1 MNFSSRTFWVSNEVI
16 MAARRLF
23 IFVEGSDDVRF
34 FETIIKPRFEH
45 VFDSVEL
52 ITFACTKSVKVDR
65 FIRGINAMNHSYII
79 VTDIDFE
86 KSVAAKK
93 SIILSRFSEAD
104 YQHIMV
110 IIQEIESWY
119 LAGIDDNGAKALGI
133 HVPARTDFVTK
144 EHFIGL
150 IPRYYPSKIVF
161 MIEVL
166 KHFSLSVAAEKNKS
180 FRFFIDHY
188 VIVNP
193 ADAGLPGDTF
203 GTLIGSGPD
212 VGTGFPGEDRGN
224 DTISQVNVNNKDK

>member
-1 MNFSSRTFWVSNEVI
+1 MNFSSRTFWASNEVI

-34 FETIIKPRFEH
+34 FETIIKPRF
-45 VFDSVEL
+45 VQLFDSVEL

-65 FIRGINAMNHSYII
+65 FIRGINAMKQSYII

-86 KSVAAKK
+86 KSVPAKK

-104 YQHIMV
+104 FQHIMV
-110 IIQEIESWY
+110 IIKEIESWY

-150 IPRYYPSKIVF
+150 IPRYYPSKIAF
-161 MIEVL
+161 MIEIL
-166 KHFSLSVAAEKNKS
+166 KHFSLSVAVEKNKS

-188 VIVNP
+188 VIINP
-193 ADAGLPGDTF
+193 ADVGLPGDTLD
-203 GTLIGSGPD
+203 TL
-212 VGTGFPGEDRGN
+212 VGTGPETDTVFPVDDRGN
-224 DTISQVNVNNKDK
+224 DTPSLVNVEKMDK

>member
-16 MAARRLF
+16 MPAKRLF

-45 VFDSVEL
+45 LFDSVEL

-79 VTDIDFE
+79 VTDIDLE

-110 IIQEIESWY
+110 IVQEIESWY
-119 LAGIDDNGAKALGI
+119 LAGINDIGAKALGI

-161 MIEVL
+161 MIEIL
-166 KHFSLSVAAEKNKS
+166 KHFSLSVGVEKNKS

-193 ADAGLPGDTF
+193 NDAGLTGDTLDALV
-203 GTLIGSGPD
+203 GTGPD
-212 VGTGFPGEDRGN
+212 AGTGFPRDDRGD
-224 DTISQVNVNNKDK
+224 DTTSRVNMSNREK

>member
-1 MNFSSRTFWVSNEVI
+1 

-45 VFDSVEL
+45 IFESVEL

-65 FIRGINAMNHSYII
+65 FIRGINAMQHSYII

-86 KSVAAKK
+86 KSVPAKK
-93 SIILSRFSEAD
+93 NIILSRFSEAD

-119 LAGIDDNGAKALGI
+119 LAGIDDTGAKALGI
-133 HVPARTDFVTK
+133 HAPARTDFVTK
-144 EHFIGL
+144 EHFIGW
-150 IPRYYPSKIVF
+150 IPRYYPSKIAF

-166 KHFSLSVAAEKNKS
+166 KHFSLSVAVEKNKS
-180 FRFFIDHY
+180 FRFFIEHY
-188 VIVNP
+188 VIANP
-193 ADAGLPGDTF
+193 ADAGLPDVTGENTAENE
-203 GTLIGSGPD
+203 PD
-212 VGTGFPGEDRGN
+212 AGKGLPGN
-224 DTISQVNVNNKDK
+224 DGGGCILPDTGELKNP

>member
-1 MNFSSRTFWVSNEVI
+1 MKQR
-16 MAARRLF
+16 
-23 IFVEGSDDVRF
+23 
-34 FETIIKPRFEH
+34 
-45 VFDSVEL
+45 
-52 ITFACTKSVKVDR
+52 
-65 FIRGINAMNHSYII
+65 YII

-86 KSVAAKK
+86 KSVPAKK

-104 YQHIMV
+104 FQHIMV

-150 IPRYYPSKIVF
+150 IPRYYPSKIAF
-161 MIEVL
+161 MIEIL
-166 KHFSLSVAAEKNKS
+166 KHFSLSVAVEKNKS

-193 ADAGLPGDTF
+193 ADAGLPGDTLD
-203 GTLIGSGPD
+203 TL
-212 VGTGFPGEDRGN
+212 VGTGPETDTVFPVDDRGN
-224 DTISQVNVNNKDK
+224 DTSSHINVDKMDE

>member
-1 MNFSSRTFWVSNEVI
+1 

-45 VFDSVEL
+45 VFESVEL

-65 FIRGINAMNHSYII
+65 FIRGINAMGHSYII

-86 KSVAAKK
+86 KSIPAKK
-93 SIILSRFSEAD
+93 NIILSRFDEAD
-104 YQHIMV
+104 YSHVMV

-119 LAGIDDNGAKALGI
+119 IAGIDESGAKALGI

-144 EHFIGL
+144 EHFVGW
-150 IPRYYPSKIVF
+150 IPRYYPSKIAF

-166 KHFSLSVAAEKNKS
+166 KHFSLSVAVEKNRS
-180 FRFFIDHY
+180 FRFFIEHY
-188 VIVNP
+188 VIANP
-193 ADAGLPGDTF
+193 GDAGLPT
-203 GTLIGSGPD
+203 
-212 VGTGFPGEDRGN
+212 VPGENPAGTWPDAGKGLSGNGHGN
-224 DTISQVNVNNKDK
+224 DSISPVHKDQGNQ

>member
-16 MAARRLF
+16 MPAKRLF
-23 IFVEGSDDVRF
+23 IFVEGSDDIRF

-45 VFDSVEL
+45 LFDSVEL

-93 SIILSRFSEAD
+93 SIILSRFSEAG

-133 HVPARTDFVTK
+133 HVPARTDSVTK

-161 MIEVL
+161 MIEIL
-166 KHFSLSVAAEKNKS
+166 KHFSLSVAVEKNKS
-180 FRFFIDHY
+180 FRFFMDHY

-193 ADAGLPGDTF
+193 ADAGLPGDTLDTLV
-203 GTLIGSGPD
+203 GTGPD
-212 VGTGFPGEDRGN
+212 EGTGFPGDDRMN
-224 DTISQVNVNNKDK
+224 DTTSQVNLDNRDK